1 MKGLRVEGAINYE
14 IRRVEG
20 VYNKLWKQKS
30 SKERTYVF
38 NLIVRARLESAG
50 KQGVS
55 FG

>member
-20 VYNKLWKQKS
+20 VYNKLLKQKS

-38 NLIVRARLESAG
+38 KLIVGARLESAG

>member
-38 NLIVRARLESAG
+38 KLIVGARLESAG
-50 KQGVS
+50 KQGDS

>member
-30 SKERTYVF
+30 SKERAYVF

-50 KQGVS
+50 NQGVN

>member
-1 MKGLRVEGAINYE
+1 MKGLRV
-14 IRRVEG
+14 G
-20 VYNKLWKQKS
+20 VYKLWKQKS
-30 SKERTYVF
+30 SKELTYVF

>member
-1 MKGLRVEGAINYE
+1 MKGLRVGAINYE

-38 NLIVRARLESAG
+38 TLIVRARLESAG
-50 KQGVS
+50 KQGVN

>member
-20 VYNKLWKQKS
+20 VYNKLWTQKS

-38 NLIVRARLESAG
+38 KLIVGARLESAG

>member
-38 NLIVRARLESAG
+38 KLIVGARLESAG